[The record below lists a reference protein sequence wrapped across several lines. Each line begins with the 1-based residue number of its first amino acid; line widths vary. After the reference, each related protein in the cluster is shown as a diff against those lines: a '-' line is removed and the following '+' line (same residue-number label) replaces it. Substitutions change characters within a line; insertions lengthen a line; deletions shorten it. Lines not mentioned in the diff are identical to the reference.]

1 MVPRIASSRRAM
13 LRLIG
18 LALTVGLAG
27 CGFQLRGQAQLPF
40 SAAYVDARANSLL
53 AEPLRHALASQH
65 KLAEKTEGAPVRITL
80 AEEGRSKAILSL
92 SGGGKVKEYRIT
104 YKLKLLVADGGGKE
118 LIAPSEIL
126 LTRDFTYSD
135 AEILAKEAEEAN
147 LNQAMEREA
156 LRQVLRRLSYV
167 QR

>member
-65 KLAEKTEGAPVRITL
+65 KLAEKAEGAPVRITL